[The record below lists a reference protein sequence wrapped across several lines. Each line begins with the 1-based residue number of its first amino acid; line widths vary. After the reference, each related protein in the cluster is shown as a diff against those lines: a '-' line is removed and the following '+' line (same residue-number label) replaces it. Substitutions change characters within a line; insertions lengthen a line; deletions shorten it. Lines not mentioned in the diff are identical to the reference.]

1 MPFRGDNFKDFK
13 EINKIRKENN
23 KYKYIAVFITVI
35 PGIILGGFM
44 GKKLAQFLEVFD
56 LYAPDV
62 SDDD

>member
-1 MPFRGDNFKDFK
+1 MPFNGDNFKDFK

-23 KYKYIAVFITVI
+23 KFKYIAVLITVI
-35 PGIILGGFM
+35 PGIILGGYM

-62 SDDD
+62 SEDD